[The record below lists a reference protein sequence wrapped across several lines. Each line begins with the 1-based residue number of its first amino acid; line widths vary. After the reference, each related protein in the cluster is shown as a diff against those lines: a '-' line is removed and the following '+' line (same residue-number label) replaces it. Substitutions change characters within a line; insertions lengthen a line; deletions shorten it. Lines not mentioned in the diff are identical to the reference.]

1 MTVVELKNH
10 LSLLDSLSS
19 EYLAIKRVESQAKA
33 EALEL
38 EKQII
43 KIVGEKEEG
52 TTNCE
57 TLQYKVSTTGKLNRK
72 LEVEALN
79 QVRHLLPEAIF
90 NRLIQVKPAID
101 LKELRYVESNEPDLY
116 KIIAQAITTKP
127 AKTSIKI
134 VTQEQK

>member
-19 EYLAIKRVESQAKA
+19 EYLAIKRVESQARA

-52 TTNCE
+52 TTSCE